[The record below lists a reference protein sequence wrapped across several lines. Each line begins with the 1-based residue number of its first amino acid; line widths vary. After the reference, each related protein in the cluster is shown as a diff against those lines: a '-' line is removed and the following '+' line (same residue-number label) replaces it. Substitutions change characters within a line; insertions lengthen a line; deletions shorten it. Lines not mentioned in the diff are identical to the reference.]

1 MIFTNRKLLKF
12 PVVIMLHIAAVA
24 GLFKLTYPEVELTSL
39 STVIAGTG
47 LCLAFATDF
56 LYTKITDRKRK
67 KDGETNEDN

>member
-1 MIFTNRKLLKF
+1 MTFANRKLLKF
-12 PVVIMLHIAAVA
+12 PAVVVLHIAAVA
-24 GLFKLTYPEVELTSL
+24 GLFKLAYPEVEMTSL

-56 LYTKITDRKRK
+56 LYTKITARKEK